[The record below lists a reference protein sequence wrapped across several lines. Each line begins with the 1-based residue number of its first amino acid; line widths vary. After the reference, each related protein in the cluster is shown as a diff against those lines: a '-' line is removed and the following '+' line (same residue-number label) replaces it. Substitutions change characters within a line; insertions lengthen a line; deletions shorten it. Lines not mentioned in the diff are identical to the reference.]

1 MTTMKIAVS
10 LPEETLE
17 RAKRAVRRGRA
28 ESLSAYV
35 NVALE
40 QKATLDEL
48 DDLLNEM
55 LDETGGSMT
64 HVERR
69 RIDRLLAGP
78 RRRPRKSR

>member
-1 MTTMKIAVS
+1 MTTMKVAVS
-10 LPEETLE
+10 LPEETLR

-35 NVALE
+35 SVALD

-55 LDETGGSMT
+55 LDETGGPAT
-64 HVERR
+64 PAEEQ
-69 RIDRLLAGP
+69 RIDRMIAGP
-78 RRRPRKSR
+78 KRRTRQK